1 MENGKSMKKL
11 GKNVFI
17 IALGNIGSKFLVF
30 LLVPFYTYYLTP
42 KEYGLADLIVM
53 SVMVLLPILT
63 LSIGDGLFRFN
74 LDNQNR
80 HKTFSSA
87 IGVWLSAMLLV
98 LAGFVLISV
107 IFGISVLAILVV
119 LLIAFQSLYII
130 LQQQIR
136 SMNYLKL
143 YATSG
148 LTLTLVLLFS
158 NVVCLKYFD
167 LGVNGFLFS
176 QVLAFFVG
184 TLLILA
190 FGRVVRLFSFREM
203 SGKLLKKML
212 HYSIPLIPNSLLW
225 WLLQVADRYIITFFL
240 GVGTAGLYTAAA
252 KIPSILSL
260 IHNVFFQA
268 WSLTALEEKKEDQN
282 SFFAQVFSVY
292 SLLFFVATAIL
303 LCIIQPLVTLLFA
316 PAYHSVWVFIP
327 FLLLGVCFSSFSS
340 FIEVSYMIAKKTR
353 QLLLTSFIG
362 SVLTMLITIGLVPV
376 FGVLAASIA
385 TFVGFFVTWLVRA
398 IQMKQLRYMQN
409 KGRFFSTVILLLL
422 ECIYMSFSSNVN
434 FLIVISMSVLALLLQ
449 AQTVKESV
457 KVVRIMLKQRKA
469 KKA

>member
-98 LAGFVLISV
+98 LVGFVLISV
-107 IFGISVLAILVV
+107 IFGISILAILVV

-158 NVVCLKYFD
+158 NIVCLKYFD

-184 TLLILA
+184 TFLILA
-190 FGRVVRLFSFREM
+190 FGRVVRLFSFRDM
-203 SGKLLKKML
+203 SGKLLKKNVAL
-212 HYSIPLIPNSLLW
+212 FYSTYSEF
-225 WLLQVADRYIITFFL
+225 IT
-240 GVGTAGLYTAAA
+240 
-252 KIPSILSL
+252 
-260 IHNVFFQA
+260 
-268 WSLTALEEKKEDQN
+268 
-282 SFFAQVFSVY
+282 
-292 SLLFFVATAIL
+292 
-303 LCIIQPLVTLLFA
+303 LV
-316 PAYHSVWVFIP
+316 VI
-327 FLLLGVCFSSFSS
+327 
-340 FIEVSYMIAKKTR
+340 
-353 QLLLTSFIG
+353 TSCG
-362 SVLTMLITIGLVPV
+362 
-376 FGVLAASIA
+376 
-385 TFVGFFVTWLVRA
+385 
-398 IQMKQLRYMQN
+398 
-409 KGRFFSTVILLLL
+409 
-422 ECIYMSFSSNVN
+422 
-434 FLIVISMSVLALLLQ
+434 
-449 AQTVKESV
+449 
-457 KVVRIMLKQRKA
+457 
-469 KKA
+469 